1 MNLIKHKIK
10 DKSAQA
16 LPEFAL
22 CMPIIVLLI
31 GVIITV
37 CQLVYARQ
45 VTQSASFA
53 ACKAYVVTQGTDGER
68 QDEAIRHAK
77 AIYEYADMSV
87 VYKTISTK
95 TTPLPVTTSSKR
107 VTGYYYTEVTV
118 TGNINTLFPVN
129 WNGSRVNA
137 NNSDVTGYCAMVR
150 EDKK

>member
-1 MNLIKHKIK
+1 MNLIKHKFK

-77 AIYEYADMSV
+77 AIYEYADMS
-87 VYKTISTK
+87 
-95 TTPLPVTTSSKR
+95 L
-107 VTGYYYTEVTV
+107 
-118 TGNINTLFPVN
+118 
-129 WNGSRVNA
+129 NA
-137 NNSDVTGYCAMVR
+137 TASLEL
-150 EDKK
+150 EDRYEN